1 MTDIPT
7 FQTNRIPTWIPDL
20 IFKYQLRVYFG
31 LHSYLVRLVIL
42 ENNLYWCSFKLFLK
56 VGVDKRTTDYG
67 SAVSI

>member
-20 IFKYQLRVYFG
+20 IFKYQLQRVYFG

-42 ENNLYWCSFKLFLK
+42 RE
-56 VGVDKRTTDYG
+56 
-67 SAVSI
+67 

>member
-42 ENNLYWCSFKLFLK
+42 ENNPVLVF
-56 VGVDKRTTDYG
+56 
-67 SAVSI
+67 I